1 MKRIALFIAA
11 AALMAVACEKTPT
24 VEANITADVP
34 EVLIPIAGSEDTPA
48 IVKVTS
54 TVDWTVTKSEES
66 DWLFIS
72 PEKGKAGKDIEIEL
86 RALENKTNA
95 RRFCKLT
102 FNAGNGN
109 AYCEVM
115 VNQACEAEIILASE
129 EPLTFEAA
137 GTEKTI
143 KFSTNVAWESTASE
157 NWITLSPKDGQAAN
171 DIELKVTA
179 TANSEFK
186 AREAEITITADN
198 KTAKVKVTQDAAV
211 LLEQTEFWTAQKGE
225 SGEFAVNASDFNVEV
240 KDATEN
246 PWLTLVA
253 EGRKVKYTA
262 APNNDFG
269 YRSAAVEI
277 TSPTGAF
284 DAATVYI
291 FQNGRVATVWMNKPH
306 EWTGFDRDKGARFG
320 LLGDYIIAANGAKAY
335 ILDAKTGSV
344 LKSSDMP
351 STLSADNVC
360 IDDAGNILVAAN
372 AAGTEF
378 TVLTGKSEADL
389 ANPKVLLTYNSA
401 NFSGATF
408 TNLRVKGNIEKD
420 AIITVYG
427 GTGGIGYA
435 IYWEVKDGVVSGP
448 SYHNCPYETNVNC
461 GVVLPVSTSI
471 ADGLWFGGYNG
482 TGLNLYKG
490 DSWTSVINTTSW
502 DTNFNCMAT
511 ATLNGKEYLAAVY
524 GAFFS
529 YTKPQIVVFDITD
542 KSNVTLVGNYYVE
555 YDYGTAGRWA
565 DNTAHSDIVMTGKD
579 NALHIWFND
588 TAYGAA
594 GYVTIAM

>member
-54 TVDWTVTKSEES
+54 TVDWTVTKSEDS

-72 PEKGKAGKDIEIEL
+72 PEKGKAGKDIEIEI

-95 RRFCKLT
+95 QRFCKLT
-102 FNAGNGN
+102 FNAGK

-129 EPLTFEAA
+129 EPLTFDAA
-137 GTEKTI
+137 GAEKSI

-157 NWITLSPKDGQAAN
+157 KWITLSPESGQAAN

-179 TANSEFK
+179 GANSEFK

-198 KTAKVKVTQDAAV
+198 KTAKIKVSQEAAV

-225 SGEFAVNASDFNVEV
+225 SGEFTVNASNFNVEV

-246 PWLTLVA
+246 AWLTLSVD
-253 EGRKVKYTA
+253 GRKVKYTA
-262 APNNDFG
+262 EANNDFG

-277 TSPTGAF
+277 TSKTDAF

-291 FQNGRVATVWMNKPH
+291 FQNGRLATVWMNKPQ
-306 EWTGFDRDKGARFG
+306 EWAGFDRDKGARFG
-320 LLGDYIIAANGAKAY
+320 LLGDYIIAANGPRAY
-335 ILDAKTGSV
+335 ILEAKTGNV
-344 LKSSDMP
+344 VKSTDLP
-351 STLSADNVC
+351 SGLSFENVC

-372 AAGTEF
+372 ATGTEF
-378 TVLTGKSEADL
+378 MVLTGKSEADL

-401 NFSGATF
+401 NFWETTF

-420 AIITVYG
+420 AIISVYG
-427 GTGGIGYA
+427 GNGGTGYA
-435 IYWEVKDGVVSGP
+435 IYWEVKNGEVGKLA
-448 SYHNCPYETNVNC
+448 YCECPYATNVEC

-490 DSWTSVINTTSW
+490 DSWASVINTTSW

-524 GAFFS
+524 GVFFS

-542 KSNVTLVGNYYVE
+542 KSNVSLVGNYYIE
-555 YDYGTAGRWA
+555 YEYQA
-565 DNTAHSDIVMTGKD
+565 DGMWTGSKTLSDIVMTGKD